1 MMSEE
6 EALDAWSEAN
16 NFSPEAPHWGFFAMD
31 ANPIGVGGFTWF
43 PTRDEMLQFFWEI
56 IPPAMANDSGAPVRK
71 MMKATRGHVS
81 RHQLGETSLE
91 QLVEGL
97 NESLAGASQIQ
108 WVGTFG
114 EMTTGNHRYCQAM
127 RARYHARRSDEEEGN
142 EELESVDEDSPPK
155 VLAKYGKPIPDDK
168 LESFREFLQ
177 EWGC

>member
-1 MMSEE
+1 MGPVNGVELSLQETAPLVAEGFVKAQPVVWRHAMMSEE

-16 NFSPEAPHWGFFAMD
+16 DFSPEAPHWGFFAMD

-91 QLVEGL
+91 Q
-97 NESLAGASQIQ
+97 
-108 WVGTFG
+108 
-114 EMTTGNHRYCQAM
+114 
-127 RARYHARRSDEEEGN
+127 
-142 EELESVDEDSPPK
+142 
-155 VLAKYGKPIPDDK
+155 
-168 LESFREFLQ
+168 
-177 EWGC
+177 